1 MTIRTWCRTVAATLA
16 LALSVV
22 TFAQERGVPVT
33 GMTGIQETTAEIMLR
48 QKLMPQYEPGQPF
61 IMKKEEDGLDR
72 SRLKSAPGAPA
83 VSQWPPLSANSAQN
97 RGGGA
102 YAPQTPGVGFNAITL
117 AESGFIP
124 PDSTGDVGLT
134 DIFVAANGR
143 FKTFSKTG
151 AAGSLNVTAD
161 TFFNSVRN
169 GSGISDPRVRYDR
182 LADRWIVAGINTGGV
197 NNRIVLAV
205 SNSGTITAGT
215 VWTFFFFQCNT
226 GGTADDNNAF
236 ADYPTMGVDNN
247 AIYIGCNMFKGNPLS
262 FWGATAWVVR
272 KSSVLG
278 AGPIVFTPFRQICTQ
293 TGVGIYTPLGVD
305 NWNASATEGYFIGV
319 DGIAFSQLVM
329 RRITNPGGT
338 PTISGNINLTV
349 PTTTSPSTVPALGS
363 TVPLSAVD
371 DRLFDAQ
378 ICHNKITGARTLWT
392 GHHFRMNSTGV
403 ASTTGGRHGSRW
415 YEIGNLSG
423 TPSLIQSGSLFDP
436 AASSIKNY
444 WFPGITVTGQGHM
457 AMGVSYAGTAN
468 QAGVAAA
475 GRLRTDALGT
485 TRAPDLVQASS
496 SSYNVQGGSEQRW
509 GDYSRTAV
517 DPADDMTCWTFQEW
531 CNATNSWAV
540 RVVQLRA
547 PAPAAP
553 SSVSA
558 SVTQGQSN
566 VNVTVTGTS
575 TNGTEFFDPGA
586 GYPNRIA
593 ASVSGTG
600 VTVNSITFNTPTTVT
615 LNLTVAA
622 NATTGTR
629 NVTITNPDGQSA
641 TGNNILTVNA
651 SSGPPTIT
659 TLSPSSATAGGS
671 AFTLTVNGTN
681 FTGASVVRWNGS
693 NRTTTFV
700 NSGQLTASISA
711 ADIANGAVVPVTV
724 QDGANTSNSV
734 NFTVNNPVPTLVS
747 MSPTTRQAAG
757 GTFTLTV
764 NGTGFVP
771 GSIVR
776 WNGNNR
782 TTTFVSGTQLTASIP
797 AGDTAFVGNSTVTV
811 FNPAPAGGTTGGL
824 TFSVTPIELAPNTLT
839 VLFGSQA
846 VGSVANLAQ
855 SDDSK
860 YRINYDRFAT
870 RNDPKIRLEIGHT
883 SPSTT
888 ASRIDWSVESSLTGM
903 GTTQRIE
910 ILNPTTNVWTTLN
923 TSILTSTDTV
933 RSGSITTGASSFVS
947 AGGVVKLR
955 VSCTQTGVGPQLTTS
970 LSIDY
975 VHLTIWP

>member
-1 MTIRTWCRTVAATLA
+1 VGSSDPAKLDGHLQWIDTPTAFAYSFDDLQRQLA
-16 LALSVV
+16 LAPMEKFQGVQDAIILSLPSPTGDTQRYRVMSSPILPAEVALKYGISTYRVV
-22 TFAQERGVPVT
+22 GLDDPHARGRIDLTPNGFNGTLHTSQGTVLITPPQLGNKKEVVVYFRSQNLMPRAFVCMTQAPASLSLPSDSGVFRILGPGDNYKTYRLAMNATGEYTTFFGSEANAIAAVATSVNRCNSVYEKDLAIRMNLVYTKCWTNASTDPFTNNNGSTMLGQNQSNLDATVGNANYDIGHVFSTGGGGIAGLAVVGVAGRKAYGVTGSPTPVGDAFDIDYVAHEMGHQYGGNHTFAGTAGACSGNGVSS
-33 GMTGIQETTAEIMLR
+33 AA
-48 QKLMPQYEPGQPF
+48 YEPGSGSTIMAYAGICGAQDVQPNSDAYF
-61 IMKKEEDGLDR
+61 HYKSIEEIYAWRNNAGSGGTQTNTSNLTPTVNAGANYTIPIGTPFKLTATGSDPNNDPLTYCWEQYNLGSSSTTGALYR
-72 SRLKSAPGAPA
+72 SRTPVSSPTRFFPPLANVIANSFTTWEPLTSVARNFVFRVTVRDNFPISGGYATSTMTLTTSGTAFSVTSPNTA
-83 VSQWPPLSANSAQN
+83 VSWPGGSSQTVTWNV
-97 RGGGA
+97 GGG
-102 YAPQTPGVGFNAITL
+102 
-117 AESGFIP
+117 S
-124 PDSTGDVGLT
+124 
-134 DIFVAANGR
+134 VAANVRILLSTDG
-143 FKTFSKTG
+143 G
-151 AAGSLNVTAD
+151 
-161 TFFNSVRN
+161 NSY
-169 GSGISDPRVRYDR
+169 G
-182 LADRWIVAGINTGGV
+182 
-197 NNRIVLAV
+197 
-205 SNSGTITAGT
+205 
-215 VWTFFFFQCNT
+215 T
-226 GGTADDNNAF
+226 GGT
-236 ADYPTMGVDNN
+236 T
-247 AIYIGCNMFKGNPLS
+247 
-262 FWGATAWVVR
+262 
-272 KSSVLG
+272 VLL
-278 AGPIVFTPFRQICTQ
+278 ASTP
-293 TGVGIYTPLGVD
+293 
-305 NWNASATEGYFIGV
+305 N
-319 DGIAFSQLVM
+319 DGSQAV
-329 RRITNPGGT
+329 
-338 PTISGNINLTV
+338 TV
-349 PTTTSPSTVPALGS
+349 PN
-363 TVPLSAVD
+363 
-371 DRLFDAQ
+371 
-378 ICHNKITGARTLWT
+378 I
-392 GHHFRMNSTGV
+392 
-403 ASTTGGRHGSRW
+403 STTQARIIV
-415 YEIGNLSG
+415 EPIGNV
-423 TPSLIQSGSLFDP
+423 F
-436 AASSIKNY
+436 Y
-444 WFPGITVTGQGHM
+444 
-457 AMGVSYAGTAN
+457 
-468 QAGVAAA
+468 
-475 GRLRTDALGT
+475 
-485 TRAPDLVQASS
+485 
-496 SSYNVQGGSEQRW
+496 
-509 GDYSRTAV
+509 
-517 DPADDMTCWTFQEW
+517 DM
-531 CNATNSWAV
+531 
-540 RVVQLRA
+540 
-547 PAPAAP
+547 
-553 SSVSA
+553 
-558 SVTQGQSN
+558 SN
-566 VNVTVTGTS
+566 VNFT
-575 TNGTEFFDPGA
+575 
-586 GYPNRIA
+586 I
-593 ASVSGTG
+593 
-600 VTVNSITFNTPTTVT
+600 TPT
-615 LNLTVAA
+615 A
-622 NATTGTR
+622 
-629 NVTITNPDGQSA
+629 
-641 TGNNILTVNA
+641 
-651 SSGPPTIT
+651 PPTIT